1 MVCVSFLVLYEL
13 ANLHEKD
20 VIQTQSAPN
29 QSSQPLAQPSK
40 EEPSF
45 GDSSGPLFSIYT
57 NVTEDEDNK
66 RVKSWN
72 EDADGILIFVSS
84 CVRVSIISCTN
95 RNTRLVYSPLPSL
108 VSLP

>member
-1 MVCVSFLVLYEL
+1 MLARTLRGGTMVCVSFLVLYEL

-45 GDSSGPLFSIYT
+45 GDSSGPLFSIYSKAA
-57 NVTEDEDNK
+57 EEEDNK
-66 RVKSWN
+66 MVKRWQK
-72 EDADGILIFVSS
+72 DADGILIFVSP
-84 CVRVSIISCTN
+84 CWH
-95 RNTRLVYSPLPSL
+95 
-108 VSLP
+108 